1 MQQRTLI
8 LVFLAF
14 INFTHIIDSMLIMPL
29 GDVFIETFD
38 LSASQFGL
46 LVSIYSYAAAIS
58 SLIAFFYLDTFDRK
72 KALLMMFSGFGVGTF
87 LCAFAPSFEILVM
100 LRLLTG
106 FFGGVLGALVLS
118 IVSDLYKFEER
129 GKAMGIL
136 MAAFSAASAL
146 GIPAGLYLAT
156 LGGWHTPFLVIGL
169 LALIVALL
177 VAFIFPQ
184 MTDHLAL
191 IDKNRSPLHTI
202 KTTLADHNQ
211 LWALLAGFVLIFGH
225 FLIIP
230 FISPYLIKNVGLTQN
245 DISLQFLFGG
255 LATIFTAPVIGYMT
269 DRLGVNKV
277 FVSTML
283 LCFIPVILITNM
295 TFTPVWTVLLVTT
308 AFFVFASGRMI
319 PANTIITAAAGVN
332 NRGSF
337 MSIKSALQQFAI
349 GLAGT
354 VSGLI
359 VWLNDDRLYEG
370 YNIVGYLSV
379 VFGIMTI
386 FLLRKVHVVK
396 GN

>member
-1 MQQRTLI
+1 M
-8 LVFLAF
+8 FLAF
-14 INFTHIIDSMLIMPL
+14 INFTHIVDSMLIMPL
-29 GDVFIETFD
+29 GDLFIETFD
-38 LSASQFGL
+38 LTAGQFGL
-46 LVSIYSYAAAIS
+46 LVSIYAYAAAVS

-72 KALLMMFSGFGVGTF
+72 RALLTMFSGFGIGTF
-87 LCAFAPSFEILVM
+87 LCAFAPSYEILVL
-100 LRLLTG
+100 LRMLTG
-106 FFGGVLGALVLS
+106 FFGGVIGALVLS

-129 GKAMGIL
+129 GKAMGVL

-156 LGGWHTPFLVIGL
+156 LGSWHTPFFIIGL
-169 LALIVALL
+169 LAMVVAIV
-177 VAFIFPQ
+177 VAFVFPS

-191 IDKNRSPLHTI
+191 IDKNRSPIHTI
-202 KTTLADHNQ
+202 KKTLNDHNQ
-211 LWALLAGFVLIFGH
+211 LWALLAGFVLVFGH

-255 LATIFTAPVIGYMT
+255 LATIFTAPAIGYLT
-269 DRLGVNKV
+269 DKFGVNKI
-277 FVSTML
+277 FVTTML
-283 LCFIPVILITNM
+283 LCFIPVVLITNM
-295 TFTPVWTVLLVTT
+295 SFTPVWIVLLVTT
-308 AFFVFASGRMI
+308 SFFVFASGRMI

-354 VSGLI
+354 VSSMI
-359 VWLNDDRLYEG
+359 VWINDDRLYEG
-370 YNIVGYLSV
+370 YNIVGYCSV
-379 VFGIMTI
+379 LFGIVTI
-386 FLLRKVHVVK
+386 FLLRKVHVAE